1 MLALKDT
8 KKGFHMKVGLG
19 RKRWLEIAQVLGAML
34 VLLGALLA
42 CKGGSS
48 SSGSS
53 SSSTAKLGETVTFDD
68 SEWIVMEAKDLGK
81 SIKSNS
87 EFNEEQ
93 KKSDGRFVQVHYK
106 VTNKGKKE
114 EMLLDRP
121 KVVDDKGRE
130 FGPIDME
137 SFYVPAKAKTIGLD
151 TLQPSMPKEYW
162 TVIEVPADAKALKFQ
177 VHGFSLLGDKKN
189 VDIGL

>member
-1 MLALKDT
+1 
-8 KKGFHMKVGLG
+8 MKVGLG
-19 RKRWLEIAQVLGAML
+19 RKRWLEIAQVFGAML

-53 SSSTAKLGETVTFDD
+53 SAATAKVGETVTFDD
-68 SEWIVMEAKDLGK
+68 SEWIVIEAKDAGK
-81 SIKSNS
+81 SLKSNS
-87 EFNEEQ
+87 EFNEEV
-93 KKSDGRFVQVHYK
+93 KKADGRFIQVHYK

-121 KVVDDKGRE
+121 KIVDDKARE
-130 FGPIDME
+130 FGPIEME

-162 TVIEVPADAKALKFQ
+162 TVIEVPADAKGLKFQ

-189 VDIGL
+189 VDINL

>member
-1 MLALKDT
+1 
-8 KKGFHMKVGLG
+8 
-19 RKRWLEIAQVLGAML
+19 ML

-42 CKGGSS
+42 CKGS
-48 SSGSS
+48 SS
-53 SSSTAKLGETVTFDD
+53 SSSTTSGATAKMGEAVTFDD
-68 SEWIVMEAKDLGK
+68 SEWTVIEAKDSGK
-81 SIKSNS
+81 TLKSNS
-87 EFNEEQ
+87 EFNEEE
-93 KKSDGRFVQVHYK
+93 KKTEGRFIQVHYK

-137 SFYVPAKAKTIGLD
+137 SFYVPAKSKTIGLD

-162 TVIEVPADAKALKFQ
+162 TVVEVPADAKSLKFQ
-177 VHGFSLLGDKKN
+177 VHGFGLLGDKKN

>member
-1 MLALKDT
+1 
-8 KKGFHMKVGLG
+8 MKVG
-19 RKRWLEIAQVLGAML
+19 KRWLEIAQVLGAIL

-48 SSGSS
+48 SSSGGS
-53 SSSTAKLGETVTFDD
+53 SSSTAKLGDTVTFDD
-68 SEWIVMEAKDLGK
+68 SEWVVIEAKDAGK

-87 EFNEEQ
+87 EFNEE
-93 KKSDGRFVQVHYK
+93 KKDTTGRFVQVHYK

-121 KVVDDKGRE
+121 KIVDDKGRE

-137 SFYVPAKAKTIGLD
+137 SFYVPAKAKTIGLE
-151 TLQPSMPKEYW
+151 TLQPSMPKEFW
-162 TVIEVPADAKALKFQ
+162 TVIEVPADATKLKFQ

-189 VDIGL
+189 VDLNL

>member
-1 MLALKDT
+1 
-8 KKGFHMKVGLG
+8 MKVGF
-19 RKRWLEIAQVLGAML
+19 RRTRWLEVAQVLGAML

-48 SSGSS
+48 SSSSGSA
-53 SSSTAKLGETVTFDD
+53 STAKLGDTVTFDD
-68 SEWIVMEAKDLGK
+68 SEWIVMEAKDAGK

-87 EFNEEQ
+87 EFNEE
-93 KKSDGRFVQVHYK
+93 KKDTTGRFVQVHYK

-121 KVVDDKGRE
+121 KIVDDKGRE

-137 SFYVPAKAKTIGLD
+137 SFYVPAKAKTIGLE
-151 TLQPSMPKEYW
+151 TLQPSMPKEFW
-162 TVIEVPADAKALKFQ
+162 TVIEVPADAKTLKFQ

-189 VDIGL
+189 VDLNL

>member
-1 MLALKDT
+1 M
-8 KKGFHMKVGLG
+8 
-19 RKRWLEIAQVLGAML
+19 
-34 VLLGALLA
+34 
-42 CKGGSS
+42 
-48 SSGSS
+48 
-53 SSSTAKLGETVTFDD
+53 GETVTFDD
-68 SEWIVMEAKDLGK
+68 SEWIVIEAKDAGK

-87 EFNEEQ
+87 EFNEEE
-93 KKSDGRFVQVHYK
+93 KKTEGRFIQVHYK

-121 KVVDDKGRE
+121 KIVDDKGRE

-162 TVIEVPADAKALKFQ
+162 TVIEVPADAKTLKFQ

-189 VDIGL
+189 VDLGM

>member
-1 MLALKDT
+1 
-8 KKGFHMKVGLG
+8 MKVGFG
-19 RKRWLEIAQVLGAML
+19 RKRWFEIAQVLGAML
-34 VLLGALLA
+34 LLLGALLA

-48 SSGSS
+48 SSSS
-53 SSSTAKLGETVTFDD
+53 TAATAKLGDTVTFDD
-68 SEWIVMEAKDLGK
+68 SEWIVVEAKDAGK

-87 EFNEEQ
+87 EFNEE
-93 KKSDGRFVQVHYK
+93 KKDTPGRFIQVHYK

-121 KVVDDKGRE
+121 KIIDDKGRE

-137 SFYVPAKAKTIGLD
+137 SFYVPAKSKTIGLE
-151 TLQPSMPKEYW
+151 TLQPSMPKEFW
-162 TVIEVPADAKALKFQ
+162 TVVEVPPDAKSLKFQ

-189 VDIGL
+189 VDLGL

>member
-1 MLALKDT
+1 
-8 KKGFHMKVGLG
+8 MKVGLG
-19 RKRWLEIAQVLGAML
+19 RRRWLEIAQVLGAML

>member
-1 MLALKDT
+1 
-8 KKGFHMKVGLG
+8 MKVGLG
-19 RKRWLEIAQVLGAML
+19 RRRWLEIAQVFGAML

-162 TVIEVPADAKALKFQ
+162 TVIEVPADAKTLKFQ

>member
-1 MLALKDT
+1 
-8 KKGFHMKVGLG
+8 MKVGFG
-19 RKRWLEIAQVLGAML
+19 RKRWLEIAQVFGAML

-48 SSGSS
+48 SSGSGS
-53 SSSTAKLGETVTFDD
+53 SSSTAKMGETVTFDD
-68 SEWIVMEAKDLGK
+68 SEWVVVEAKDAGK
-81 SIKSNS
+81 ALKSNS
-87 EFNEEQ
+87 EFNEEE
-93 KKSDGRFVQVHYK
+93 KKTEGRFVQVHYK

-137 SFYVPAKAKTIGLD
+137 SFYVPAKSKTIGLD
-151 TLQPSMPKEYW
+151 TLQPSMPKDYW
-162 TVIEVPADAKALKFQ
+162 TVIEVPADAKGLKFQ

-189 VDIGL
+189 VDLGI